1 MTFLVILNR
10 SSVVV
15 TLLYPT
21 TSAALMW
28 VLREQFGE
36 DQNDYI

>member
-1 MTFLVILNR
+1 MASLVIFNR

-21 TSAALMW
+21 TSEVLM
-28 VLREQFGE
+28 
-36 DQNDYI
+36 

>member
-1 MTFLVILNR
+1 MASLVIFYR
-10 SSVVV
+10 SSVAV

-21 TSAALMW
+21 ASVKFMW

-36 DQNDYI
+36 DQNDYV

>member
-1 MTFLVILNR
+1 MASLVILKR

-21 TSAALMW
+21 TSVRPMW
-28 VLREQFGE
+28 VMREQFGE
-36 DQNDYI
+36 DQNDYV